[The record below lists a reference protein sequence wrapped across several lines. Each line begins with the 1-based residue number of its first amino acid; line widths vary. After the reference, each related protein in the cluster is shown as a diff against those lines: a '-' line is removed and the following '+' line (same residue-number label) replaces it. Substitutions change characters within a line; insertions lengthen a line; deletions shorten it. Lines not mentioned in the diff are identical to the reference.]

1 MLAGWQPRFGA
12 SPHPFLQWSGN
23 LSTISQASQTPVT
36 LGKVPT
42 PPAGTLVTQRSNG
55 HPDGWMDV
63 PSWFLAA
70 QLFLWF
76 GGCPLP
82 PPSLSVA
89 HAPQAPWT

>member
-36 LGKVPT
+36 LGKVP
-42 PPAGTLVTQRSNG
+42 PPPQLGHWLLRDPMATQAL
-55 HPDGWMDV
+55 DV